1 MGFIIA
7 LAILTLIAAGAW
19 KFLKFHTEEDET
31 DSRGYRTGAKKRT
44 PFTLPNRIAAWS
56 ALGLAILTLIVT
68 GANTV
73 YKNDIG
79 EARVI
84 KSFTGQLV
92 DYNDKAGLGIK
103 SPFDEA
109 IVYDV
114 LNQQV
119 VFSKPENVKED
130 QKEFVK
136 GGEITVTDKDGVS
149 ANVDAVIRYS
159 LRGDRVMSIAEGY
172 ITQNNFET
180 RLITQDLREV
190 VRSTPNAFTTVEVLT
205 KRDQLSAAILEKLN
219 QKWANEGV
227 QVESIAL
234 QDIRYPASTL
244 ANFEAAQNARTT
256 QITAAAELE
265 ATKISAQ
272 QKVVQAQ
279 AESDA
284 NAILAKSL
292 TPEILKQ
299 RELDTMRAIGEK
311 GNSFYFSGNGVGTPT
326 PVLPVA
332 PK

>member
-1 MGFIIA
+1 MGFIIT

-19 KFLKFHTEEDET
+19 KFLKFQTEEDEL
-31 DSRGYRTGAKKRT
+31 DSRGYRTGSKKRT
-44 PFTLPNRIAAWS
+44 PFTLPNRIAGWS
-56 ALGLAILTLIVT
+56 ALGLAVLTLIVT

-73 YKNDIG
+73 YKNDVG

-92 DYNDKAGLGIK
+92 DFNDQTGLGIK
-103 SPFDEA
+103 SPFDDA
-109 IVYDV
+109 IVYDI

-119 VFSKPENVKED
+119 VFSKPENVKDEM
-130 QKEFVK
+130 KEFVK
-136 GGEITVTDKDGVS
+136 GGEITITDKDGVS

-159 LRGDRVMSIAEGY
+159 LRGDRVMRIAEGY
-172 ITQNNFET
+172 VTQNNFEA
-180 RLITQDLREV
+180 RLITQDLREA
-190 VRSTPNAFTTVEVLT
+190 VRNTPNAFNTNDVLT
-205 KRDQLSAAILEKLN
+205 KRGEISAAILETLN
-219 QKWANEGV
+219 KKWVDEGV

-234 QDIRYPASTL
+234 QDIRYPESIMK
-244 ANFEAAQNARTT
+244 NFEAAQNARTT